1 MILQSALAFIAI
13 AFFLMALLFRN
24 KLERLRAEQGEAAF
38 STAEKRGKVAGASG
52 WIFFAGYTYFEASDY
67 FAQGEYFGASLSL
80 VYLAFSLLL
89 VFLLMKTREN
99 EDLFFAITKVA
110 LIAFLFY
117 FPFSEISFL
126 GNLLIFITAKITTI
140 LLNLLNVGSVYMVPP
155 SFSHIYLSSNPSF
168 NVNVI
173 LDCTA
178 IQSIALFTG
187 VIFGINAPM
196 QGKLK
201 AFFVSVPI
209 LYVLNIFRLMF
220 VTSAYFGQWFGTQSF
235 DIAHGLI
242 SRFGE
247 MASLIVIAYAVF
259 VILPEALDLIEDLF
273 RFLKTTFSTR
283 IKG

>member
-13 AFFLMALLFRN
+13 GLFLLTLLFRN
-24 KLERLRAEQGEAAF
+24 KRERLRTEQGEAAF
-38 STAEKRGKVAGASG
+38 STAGKREKVAGASG
-52 WIFFAGYTYFEASDY
+52 WIFFAGYSYFEAFDY
-67 FAQGEYFGASLSL
+67 FAQGEYFGATLSL

-99 EDLFFAITKVA
+99 EDLFFDITKVA

-117 FPFSEISFL
+117 FPFSEIYFL
-126 GNLLIFITAKITTI
+126 GDLLIFITAKITTQV
-140 LLNLLNVGSVYMVPP
+140 LNHLNVGSVYMVPP
-155 SFSHIYLSSNPSF
+155 SFIYLSTNPSF
-168 NVNVI
+168 NVDII

-196 QGKLK
+196 QRKLK

-273 RFLKTTFSTR
+273 RFFNTIFSTR